1 MENLTVIRKPIK
13 QNVKNLV
20 LLSLIFLGGWYLSV
34 TLSSGLPQEN
44 KQDKKEEAIVSRKIS
59 VSLRVIPKDEPEVPD
74 KSADRKSRDSK
85 KNNVQAMSYV
95 QTSALSSE
103 GKQLVGGNGQKIGS
117 FPCIVANYRKY
128 LGIHRYLKSMAAL
141 RGRFFVLNTASNH
154 IEAEIDFDNK
164 RLVDKGSLA
173 GLSPRSR
180 LIEDEPVITDYLR
193 LAKRKFGMGNYTV
206 ILLLPMEIDHYI
218 IGAINKS
225 IKALGKN
232 INEFSTFEGVYVRQ
246 NRDLDLGIYK
256 GTLKTG
262 AKQRLNIS
270 IKLNS

>member
-1 MENLTVIRKPIK
+1 MRAIRRLSKR
-13 QNVKNLV
+13 NVKNLV
-20 LLSLIFLGGWYLSV
+20 LLSLIFLGVWYLSL
-34 TLSSGLPQEN
+34 TLLSAPPKEN
-44 KQDKKEEAIVSRKIS
+44 RQSKKEATVSRKIA
-59 VSLRVIPKDEPEVPD
+59 VSLRVIPKDMPEVPN
-74 KSADRKSRDSK
+74 KSSDRKSRDSK
-85 KNNVQAMSYV
+85 KKNVQAMSYT

-103 GKQLVGGNGQKIGS
+103 GKRLVGKNGQKIGS
-117 FPCIVANYRKY
+117 FPCIIANYRKY
-128 LGIHRYLKSMAAL
+128 LGIHGYLKSMAAL
-141 RGRFFVLNTASNH
+141 GGRFFVLNTGSTY
-154 IEAEIDFDNK
+154 IEAEIDVANK

-180 LIEDEPVITDYLR
+180 LIEGEPVIADYLR

-218 IGAINKS
+218 IGAINNS
-225 IKALGKN
+225 IEVLGKN
-232 INEFSTFEGVYVRQ
+232 IKEFSTFQGVYVRR
-246 NRDLDLGIYK
+246 NKDLDLGIYE